1 MSLRIRRW
9 SAAIDPRIPLLDHGP
24 NRSISAGSTAG
35 KGNVRKG
42 FANSRG
48 KARGKSFG
56 PVSLHVCA
64 GLEQTL
70 KRATKARRLNDRQAT
85 RGSNPAH
92 GDAARKSLATQRAE
106 VFALPQ
112 KSRSHPIA
120 LSPRRR
126 LALTGPTLRR
136 GLCRSTSSWL
146 SGGVVQ
152 QRHRRHIDE
161 YPPGPP
167 NQRLP
172 GPHNRFKL
180 IFSYVKHHLVPD
192 YRIHLGMDREMDHAC
207 SRCKMVGNTDPGN

>member
-70 KRATKARRLNDRQAT
+70 KRA
-85 RGSNPAH
+85 
-92 GDAARKSLATQRAE
+92 E
-106 VFALPQ
+106 VFALLWEL
-112 KSRSHPIA
+112 SNGWIGLLGFHLLRGWVGSASGFCLWWRLTSGMRSGA
-120 LSPRRR
+120 SL
-126 LALTGPTLRR
+126 
-136 GLCRSTSSWL
+136 
-146 SGGVVQ
+146 
-152 QRHRRHIDE
+152 
-161 YPPGPP
+161 
-167 NQRLP
+167 
-172 GPHNRFKL
+172 
-180 IFSYVKHHLVPD
+180 
-192 YRIHLGMDREMDHAC
+192 
-207 SRCKMVGNTDPGN
+207 